1 MVVSGKRVLVVD
13 DDWVVRESFKRVLTD
28 AGYSVTTARSGRAA
42 LAACSSEP
50 FDVMLADLK
59 MPEMDGLEVTRMV
72 KREHP
77 QVQVLIVTGYPT
89 QQSAKEARGL
99 GVFDYLNKPVTP
111 DRLNAVTAAALA
123 APVPRMTPTVP
134 EVAQVP
140 EEAAQ
145 PVAPAA
151 APAARQDEVEAETAS
166 PQSPENVLKTLA
178 VLTLGPLL
186 GLAFVMLLPIIGFGM
201 LLVVLA
207 GGLTEK
213 LGRVKA

>member
-13 DDWVVRESFKRVLTD
+13 DDAIIRKSFQKVLTA

-42 LAACSSEP
+42 LAACSSES

-89 QQSAKEARGL
+89 QQSAKEAQGL

-134 EVAQVP
+134 KVAQVREEVAQP
-140 EEAAQ
+140 
-145 PVAPAA
+145 A
-151 APAARQDEVEAETAS
+151 APAARQEEVAAEPAS
-166 PQSPENVLKTLA
+166 AQSPESVLKMLA
-178 VLTLGPLL
+178 LIALGPLL
-186 GLAFVMLLPIIGFGM
+186 GLAFVLLLPILGFGM
-201 LLVVLA
+201 LVFVLA

-213 LGRVKA
+213 LGGVKV